1 MKKQILGAA
10 GLLTAGLL
18 AGSAFSITGANA
30 ADSTTTGTTSSTTS
44 TTDSTSTTPADK
56 PDIFS
61 ATSIREGEANVDAAT
76 EAKLTAAALAEVPGA
91 TVIRAET
98 DSDGAKYEVHLK
110 NADGSVVTVKFDENF
125 VIIETVDGFA
135 PADDDVDGDG
145 RHGGHHEP
153 GDIDDDAD
161 GPDGDDADDDSS
173 FTVDDTTTSS
183 ATSDST
189 STED

>member
-10 GLLTAGLL
+10 GLLTAGLI

-44 TTDSTSTTPADK
+44 TTDSTAPADK

-61 ATSIREGEANVDAAT
+61 ATSIREGEANVDTAT
-76 EAKLTAAALAEVPGA
+76 EAKLTKAALAEVADA

-110 NADGSVVTVKFDENF
+110 NADGSVTTVKFDENF
-125 VIIETVDGFA
+125 AITDTVDGFG
-135 PADDDVDGDG
+135 PVG
-145 RHGGHHEP
+145 
-153 GDIDDDAD
+153 DDAD
-161 GPDGDDADDDSS
+161 GDGPHGPGGPGHHH
-173 FTVDDTTTSS
+173 
-183 ATSDST
+183 
-189 STED
+189 

>member
-10 GLLTAGLL
+10 GLLTAGLV
-18 AGSAFSITGANA
+18 AGSAFSISAASA
-30 ADSTTTGTTSSTTS
+30 ADSTTTS

-125 VIIETVDGFA
+125 VITDTLDGFA

-153 GDIDDDAD
+153 GDIDDDGD

>member
-61 ATSIREGEANVDAAT
+61 ATSVREGEANVDATT
-76 EAKLTAAALAEVPGA
+76 EARLTEAALAEVADA

-98 DSDGAKYEVHLK
+98 DSDGAAYEVHLK

-125 VIIETVDGFA
+125 VITDTVDGFA
-135 PADDDVDGDG
+135 PADDDGDADDDG
-145 RHGGHHEP
+145 RHGAHH
-153 GDIDDDAD
+153 
-161 GPDGDDADDDSS
+161 GPDGDASDDDSS
-173 FTVDDTTTSS
+173 FTVDDSTTSNT
-183 ATSDST
+183 TSGST